1 MDNSHKKNQDL
12 GCLLGIDNNE
22 DLSPR
27 RKFRFLLFHVLYAC
41 DALEYSVDPFAVA
54 EGFNRE
60 YHAGIDLTGE
70 TIIFVRGISREYKNF
85 ETLLLPHLEN
95 WKIERI
101 GKCTLLTIY
110 IALWEMLYTTTP
122 HRIIINEAIEL
133 AKAFSEKDAYKFV
146 NGLLDKISH
155 QLQPDQPARE
165 INSEDA
171 DSANTDSVNADSS
184 ATDSLDT
191 TLIEVVKI
199 KNYNSD
205 EDIIDEE
212 EDDELSSDF
221 DEEDSEEN

>member
-1 MDNSHKKNQDL
+1 MDISDKKNQDL

-41 DALEYSVDPFAVA
+41 DALDYSVDPFIIA

-60 YHAGIDLTGE
+60 YHADIDLKGE
-70 TIIFVRGISREYKNF
+70 IIAFVRGISREHKNF

-110 IALWEMLYTTTP
+110 IALWEMLHTNTP

-133 AKAFSEKDAYKFV
+133 AKAFSEKDSYKFV

-155 QLQPDQPARE
+155 QLQPEQ
-165 INSEDA
+165 
-171 DSANTDSVNADSS
+171 S
-184 ATDSLDT
+184 ATEIVATELNNTVDQISESENSDASDEST
-191 TLIEVVKI
+191 EI
-199 KNYNSD
+199 KNYHSEKPSFEN
-205 EDIIDEE
+205 EILEE
-212 EDDELSSDF
+212 K
-221 DEEDSEEN
+221 EDSGI

>member
-1 MDNSHKKNQDL
+1 MDNSDKKNQDL

-41 DALEYSVDPFAVA
+41 DALEYSVEPLAIA

-60 YHAGIDLTGE
+60 YHADIDLKGE
-70 TIIFVRGISREYKNF
+70 IILFVRGIGREHKNF

-110 IALWEMLYTTTP
+110 IALWEMLHTATP

-133 AKAFSEKDAYKFV
+133 SKAFSEKDVYKFV

-155 QLQPDQPARE
+155 QLQPEQAATEIGEEESTEQATTEEKTVETESVEIDLENNIDQ
-165 INSEDA
+165 
-171 DSANTDSVNADSS
+171 
-184 ATDSLDT
+184 T
-191 TLIEVVKI
+191 TEI
-199 KNYNSD
+199 KNYHSEKDSD
-205 EDIIDEE
+205 TDKLLE
-212 EDDELSSDF
+212 EDDFEI
-221 DEEDSEEN
+221 

>member
-1 MDNSHKKNQDL
+1 MDNSDKKNQDL

-22 DLSPR
+22 DLTPR

-41 DALEYSVDPFAVA
+41 DALEYSVDPFTIA

-60 YHAGIDLTGE
+60 YHAGIDLTGD
-70 TIIFVRGISREYKNF
+70 IIAFVRGIGREHKNF
-85 ETLLLPHLEN
+85 EILLLPHLEN

-133 AKAFSEKDAYKFV
+133 SKAFSEKDAYKFV

-155 QLQPDQPARE
+155 QLQPDQPATE
-165 INSEDA
+165 IGEDHSTQTESNESSEFSENNSLEN
-171 DSANTDSVNADSS
+171 DSKLDS
-184 ATDSLDT
+184 
-191 TLIEVVKI
+191 
-199 KNYNSD
+199 
-205 EDIIDEE
+205 
-212 EDDELSSDF
+212 
-221 DEEDSEEN
+221 

>member
-1 MDNSHKKNQDL
+1 MDNSDKKNQDL

-22 DLSPR
+22 DLTPR

-41 DALEYSVDPFAVA
+41 DALEYSVDPFTIA

-60 YHAGIDLTGE
+60 YHAGIDLTGD
-70 TIIFVRGISREYKNF
+70 IIAFVRGISREHKNF
-85 ETLLLPHLEN
+85 EILLLPHLEN

-155 QLQPDQPARE
+155 QLQPDQPAVE
-165 INSEDA
+165 IEDA
-171 DSANTDSVNADSS
+171 HSTQ
-184 ATDSLDT
+184 T
-191 TLIEVVKI
+191 K
-199 KNYNSD
+199 SD
-205 EDIIDEE
+205 ESS
-212 EDDELSSDF
+212 ELSENNSL
-221 DEEDSEEN
+221 ENDSELDS

>member
-1 MDNSHKKNQDL
+1 MDNSDKKNQDL

-22 DLSPR
+22 DLTPR

-41 DALEYSVDPFAVA
+41 DALEYSMDPFGVA

-60 YHAGIDLTGE
+60 YHAEIDLKGE
-70 TIIFVRGISREYKNF
+70 IITFVRGISREHKNF
-85 ETLLLPHLEN
+85 EILLLPHLEN

-155 QLQPDQPARE
+155 QLQPDQPATE
-165 INSEDA
+165 INPESD
-171 DSANTDSVNADSS
+171 DSVEALVE
-184 ATDSLDT
+184 AV
-191 TLIEVVKI
+191 EI
-199 KNYNSD
+199 KNYNS
-205 EDIIDEE
+205 EIDSTEIEE
-212 EDDELSSDF
+212 EKISSDLN
-221 DEEDSEEN
+221 EEDSEKN